1 MFMIVL
7 NILCH
12 NLSGMNRPEGW
23 VWTDQKWVRNVW
35 AWVQIVWIWK
45 TLGYKMTGKH
55 FELDFKISL
64 EFFALSFWVSSYD
77 KISIL
82 LY

>member
-12 NLSGMNRPEGW
+12 NFSGMNQPEGW
-23 VWTDQKWVRNVW
+23 VWTDQKWVRNTW
-35 AWVQIVWIWK
+35 AWVQTVWVWK
-45 TLGYKMTGKH
+45 IHGHEMTGKH

-64 EFFALSFWVSSYD
+64 GFFALSFWVSSYD